1 MAWAEVARAKANA
14 TAMNLIIV
22 FPCLPRR
29 GERTPNRDAR
39 LDALARL
46 ARAAGGKDRRGQTT
60 SSARR
65 GDYRD
70 GCDRSYELMGS
81 PTKNW
86 SKLLTR
92 ATNNL
97 LTSAGPGKPPRHNLV
112 DHRCEAALTPML
124 FQMGRCPL
132 GNSLSGRARHRT
144 AHSASP
150 FRPGNRREGLGG
162 SPATIRTEVPCELE
176 NDEALEAAR
185 RPFDPRIMP
194 LPGSFRIHHRTSGET

>member
-1 MAWAEVARAKANA
+1 MERGRPTA
-14 TAMNLIIV
+14 T
-22 FPCLPRR
+22 R
-29 GERTPNRDAR
+29 GWTPQ
-39 LDALARL
+39 RL
-46 ARAAGGKDRRGQTT
+46 ARAPGGKDRRGQTT

-144 AHSASP
+144 AHSASL

-185 RPFDPRIMP
+185 RPFDPRIMAASWVFSHP
-194 LPGSFRIHHRTSGET
+194 PPEEQGDLSRIRNLKPPKPKLDSQLSPGGRNLF